1 MNDLILIKSGSLNGR
16 SAMPNLNYS
25 STESNAGSEL
35 GYRTDTK
42 ELYVGTRDGNVRL
55 CGAGDLAEAKAYAD
69 SKVSGVNALISAN
82 SSEITNIKTRL
93 AKIEGDLA
101 TILARLDAMATP
113 GE

>member
-1 MNDLILIKSGSLNGR
+1 MNDLILIKTGALGDR
-16 SAMPNLNYS
+16 DAMPKLN
-25 STESNAGSEL
+25 EGEP

-42 ELYVGTRDGNVRL
+42 ELFIGTEDGNVRL

-101 TILARLDAMATP
+101 TILARLDAMTTP